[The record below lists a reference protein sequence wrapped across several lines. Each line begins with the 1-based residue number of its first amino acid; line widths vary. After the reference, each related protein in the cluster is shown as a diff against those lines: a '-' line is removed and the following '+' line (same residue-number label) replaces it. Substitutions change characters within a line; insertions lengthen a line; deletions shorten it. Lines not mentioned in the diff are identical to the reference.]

1 MIYKIWCR
9 SFQLAMKLGS
19 CFMGYRMPEY
29 ISGPGSV
36 RRLPELM
43 REKGAGK
50 ALVVT
55 GPNITRLGLP
65 NGLLKRLDEMG
76 MEYVLF
82 NSVSPNPTDVDVER
96 GVELYRSNNCG
107 CIVAFGG
114 GSPMDCAKAI
124 AARLVRP
131 NRAVSQLQGVLKVHG
146 RIPPFFAIPT
156 TAGTG
161 SETTVAAVITD
172 SSTHRKASINDPSLL
187 PRYAVLDPELT
198 LDLPPHTTAITGMD
212 ALCHAVES
220 YLNHSYNT
228 RLENELAKKA
238 VGLINENL
246 LQAYYNGDD
255 LQARQGMQMAAFY
268 AGRAFT
274 RGCVGYVHAL
284 GHAVSGLYG
293 TAHGLAMA
301 VIMPHVF
308 RRYGIHAHRRLAEL
322 ADVISLQGNT
332 DAEKA
337 AAFIDWI
344 DMLNEKMGI
353 PATLDNIRDGD
364 IPQMISWALR
374 EANPLY
380 PVPQIWDEND
390 MRALIRDVRG

>member
-9 SFQLAMKLGS
+9 SFQFVMKLGS

-29 ISGPGSV
+29 LSGPGSV

-55 GPNITRLGLP
+55 GPNISRLGLTD
-65 NGLLKRLDEMG
+65 GFFKSLDEMG

-82 NSVSPNPTDVDVER
+82 NSVFPNPTDIDVEH
-96 GVELYRSNNCG
+96 GLELYRNNGCG

-124 AARLVRP
+124 AARVVRP
-131 NRAVSQLQGVLKVHG
+131 GKTVSQLQGVLKVRR

-198 LDLPPHTTAITGMD
+198 LGLPPHTTAITGMD

-228 RLENELAKKA
+228 PLEDELAKKA
-238 VGLINENL
+238 VGLINDCL
-246 LQAYYNGDD
+246 LRAYNNGDD

-268 AGRAFT
+268 AGRSFT

-308 RRYGIHAHRRLAEL
+308 RRYGRHAQRRLAEL
-322 ADVISLQGNT
+322 ADVISLKGENE
-332 DAEKA
+332 AEKA

-344 DMLNEKMGI
+344 DTLNEKMGI
-353 PATLDNIRDGD
+353 PATLDNIKDED

-380 PVPQIWDEND
+380 PVPQIWGEED
-390 MRALIRDVRG
+390 MRLLIRDIRG